1 MTRESSRVPVFIVRS
16 IVIDSLVILI
26 STVIWSENSAVSYQT
41 SVLRYRIISNVP
53 RTSSPDLL
61 THGEW
66 RFGVDTWRVEI
77 RGGALEKI
85 LLVAM
90 LEFPN

>member
-26 STVIWSENSAVSYQT
+26 STVIWSENSVSYQT
-41 SVLRYRIISNVP
+41 SVPRYRIISNVP

-61 THGEW
+61 THGVW